1 MLWNRPTA
9 CVRALAYVLSI
20 ALVISAQVF
29 VAERA
34 AAMLS

>member
-1 MLWNRPTA
+1 MFWNRPTA
-9 CVRALAYVLSI
+9 CACALAYVLSI
-20 ALVISAQVF
+20 VLVISAQMF